1 MKGSMDE
8 NNYSPPS
15 RTPEER
21 RQPIALVARLM
32 QDAPNMRHVDEV
44 FLWLSQTIA
53 KHLDIPVVQFWT
65 TQLDSNR
72 NYHAALRAL
81 ASQHQALPQPV
92 HLNQHMALV
101 MRQRLLERRS
111 SASLPVESVFPAS
124 QATLLAHYRLRFLA
138 NYVLSKDALLPPPK
152 SIPEGIPSPFN
163 LSIAF
168 LTTQPLTREQ
178 ERAIRFLMEQSIRIL
193 SQFQLLF
200 TPGSIRQEQQAS
212 GGAKKPASFA
222 LDETIPRRTQ
232 DLEQFQ
238 ADNPFSSAAIISD
251 KNARRL
257 YTAID
262 GRRDVAELLQYVPL
276 EQKKVY
282 SALRY
287 LLGEEK
293 IQFYTPQGE
302 SIDASLILSSL
313 S

>member
-1 MKGSMDE
+1 MDE
-8 NNYSPPS
+8 NNYVPPS
-15 RTPEER
+15 KSPEER

-53 KHLDIPVVQFWT
+53 KHLDITVVQFWT
-65 TQLDSNR
+65 TQLDSNGQF
-72 NYHAALRAL
+72 HAALRAL

-101 MRQRLLERRS
+101 MRQRLLEKRS
-111 SASLPVESVFPAS
+111 SASLPVENVFPAS
-124 QATLLAHYRLRFLA
+124 QASLLAHYRLRFLA
-138 NYVLSKDALLPPPK
+138 NFVLSRDALLPPPK
-152 SIPEGIPSPFN
+152 SLPEGVPSPFI
-163 LSIAF
+163 LCVAF
-168 LTTQPLTREQ
+168 LTSQPLTREQ

-193 SQFQLLF
+193 SQFQLLH
-200 TPGSIRQEQQAS
+200 TPGSIRQKQAS
-212 GGAKKPASFA
+212 GDAKKPAPFA

-232 DLEQFQ
+232 NLEQFQ

-262 GRRDVAELLQYVPL
+262 GRRDVAELLQYLPL
-276 EQKKVY
+276 ERKEVY
-282 SALRY
+282 SALRN
-287 LLGEEK
+287 LLEEKK

-302 SIDASLILSSL
+302 GIDASLILSSL